1 MESIQTIGID
11 LPLKALVWRD
21 ASGTTWLSYNNPA
34 WLAERHGLD
43 GAAAV
48 NVMRSALD
56 AVAKGATA
64 KQPDEA
70 GSLHLTEQFGG
81 SASGPG

>member
-21 ASGTTWLSYNNPA
+21 ASGTTWLSYNDPA

-43 GAAAV
+43 GDTAAAV
-48 NVMRSALD
+48 SMMRSALD

-64 KQPDEA
+64 K
-70 GSLHLTEQFGG
+70 
-81 SASGPG
+81 